1 MEILERRREVIC
13 HGKIGYRE
21 PKGIITKEYIAQT
34 VKKLKVGDRITWML
48 PVIDRSSPTLSR
60 VLRRR
65 RLTVAGKTPHLIIA
79 EDANGKMHTI
89 RTAEWAAEEWRKKC
103 HAGKNDE

>member
-1 MEILERRREVIC
+1 MRPVGYMD
-13 HGKIGYRE
+13 HGKFGYRE
-21 PKGIITKEYIAQT
+21 PKGPITKEYIAKT
-34 VKKLKVGDRITWML
+34 VRKLKVGDRITWML

-60 VLRRR
+60 VLRKR
-65 RLTVAGKTPHLIIA
+65 RLTVTGKTPHLIIS

-89 RTAEWAAEEWRKKC
+89 RTAEWAMEEWRKKC

>member
-1 MEILERRREVIC
+1 MIC

-21 PKGIITKEYIAQT
+21 SKGIITKEYIAQT

-65 RLTVAGKTPHLIIA
+65 RLTVTGKTPHLIIA
-79 EDANGKMHTI
+79 EDAGGKMHTI
-89 RTAEWAAEEWRKKC
+89 RIAEWAAEKWRKNHK
-103 HAGKNDE
+103 